1 MNAVSYKEKDMS
13 SFFDASKIYAFAFH
27 RNKEVS
33 KVYHFVYD
41 DAFDDLSTNATSIR
55 YILSKNVVNRE
66 SNIPTSIVPKTE
78 LVRKLL
84 AIRKKYMEN
93 GGKLLSLEEIA
104 EEIQNRRGGLNNG
117 QASIP

>member
-27 RNKEVS
+27 RNKEVY
-33 KVYHFVYD
+33 KLYNFVYD
-41 DAFDDLSTNATSIR
+41 DVFDDLSTNATSIR
-55 YILSKNVVNRE
+55 
-66 SNIPTSIVPKTE
+66 IVPKTE